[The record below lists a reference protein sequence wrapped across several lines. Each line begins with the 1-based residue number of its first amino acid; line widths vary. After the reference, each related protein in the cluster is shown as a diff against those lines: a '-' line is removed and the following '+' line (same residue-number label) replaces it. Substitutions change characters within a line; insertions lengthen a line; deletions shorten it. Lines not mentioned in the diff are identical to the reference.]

1 MPQDSDIIVI
11 GCGNVLFK
19 DDGYGPIVINILQK
33 VLNDESDYYDPAIT
47 DFVDNEFNKEILKE
61 INEKVEG
68 KTLPD
73 GVQFVDG
80 GTAAPTNF
88 FPLYTDYNWKKL
100 IVVDVVEFDGEPGT
114 VDIFD
119 PSVMQ
124 QGKYDNPHGMTVED
138 PLREISQSNCE
149 VVIVGCKPAEIP
161 TPDIDMGLTEP
172 VERAIPKTIDI
183 ILKEIGVK

>member
-1 MPQDSDIIVI
+1 MPYDSDIIVI

-100 IVVDVVEFDGEPGT
+100 IVVDVVEFESG
-114 VDIFD
+114 
-119 PSVMQ
+119 S
-124 QGKYDNPHGMTVED
+124 DNVPNDRSEH
-138 PLREISQSNCE
+138 S
-149 VVIVGCKPAEIP
+149 
-161 TPDIDMGLTEP
+161 
-172 VERAIPKTIDI
+172 
-183 ILKEIGVK
+183 

>member
-1 MPQDSDIIVI
+1 MPYDSDIIVI

-33 VLNDESDYYDPAIT
+33 FLNDEKDYYDPAVT
-47 DFVDNEFNKEILKE
+47 DFVDNEFDKEILKQIE
-61 INEKVEG
+61 EKIDGV
-68 KTLPD
+68 TLPD
-73 GVQFVDG
+73 SVQFVDG

-88 FPLYTDYNWKKL
+88 FPLYEEYDWKKL
-100 IVVDVVEFDGEPGT
+100 IVVDVVEFNAEPGT
-114 VDIFD
+114 VDTFD
-119 PSVMQ
+119 PNVMQ

-138 PLREISQSNCE
+138 PLSEISQKCD

-172 VERAIPKTIDI
+172 VEKAIPKTIDL